1 MKVYDGVKSLFC
13 FQVVQRNTAHHDKF
27 FQIPWLRGAELE
39 LVAAFKLCYS
49 FVVVSFFY
57 KNAKYF
63 MVLALQM

>member
-49 FVVVSFFY
+49 FVVVSFF
-57 KNAKYF
+57 
-63 MVLALQM
+63 L